1 MIKFENYIIKKKDSL
16 KEVLAILNSGEWH
29 EKGLGVVLE
38 NDKVIGTITDG
49 DIRRCLLFNN
59 KNTSEIS
66 AEDIMNP
73 NPIVFGENELDK
85 ILDDFANK
93 LEHRGGKLKWV
104 ILVDENRNL
113 KNILNIENVTNTNP
127 KISVIGLGYVGL
139 TLALVLSDKNFKVQ
153 GVEHN
158 EALLS
163 DLKRNKT
170 HIREPKIEKFLEI
183 QVGKNLELTNSLDA
197 KNDVYIVTVGT
208 PVQRNGNEF
217 ELNKSFL
224 EAVTNDLCKVL
235 KRGDLIIFR
244 STVSIGSCRDAL
256 RKIEKRTG
264 LKCGFDFYLS
274 FAPERTEEGNA
285 LKELTELPQLIG
297 GFDKVSTLKTANI
310 FSKVTNTII
319 TLNSLEEAEMSKLL
333 NNTFRDY
340 VFGFSNYVSRLAASK
355 GIDIINVINA
365 ANKDYPRNPIPAPS
379 PGVGGPCLTK
389 DPFIMSESFSDAL
402 DPIFVKSRI
411 ENENMITYIVS
422 SVLNSLKKLS
432 IAPKEAKILI
442 LGLAFKGNPKTGDLR
457 NSTSIEIH
465 DKLKPLVGNLYGFDY
480 EADESECFDLGVDF
494 LRDFEKHLSKMDAIL
509 ILNNHLKFKELDLSK
524 INFTKQVI
532 LFDPWSL
539 FKVHQFKDHPHL
551 NYSSIS
557 KAYYK

>member
-1 MIKFENYIIKKKDSL
+1 MNKFENYIIKKRDSF
-16 KEVLAILNSGEWH
+16 KEVLVILNSGEWH

-49 DIRRCLLFNN
+49 DIRRFLLNTD
-59 KNTSEIS
+59 KDTSEIF
-66 AEDIMNP
+66 AEEIMNP
-73 NPIVFGENELDK
+73 EPIVFEENELDR

-93 LEHRGGKLKWV
+93 LAHRRGKLKWV
-104 ILVDENRNL
+104 TLVDENRNL
-113 KNILNIENVTNTNP
+113 KNILNIETVSNTTP

-153 GVEHN
+153 GVETN
-158 EALLS
+158 EAVLS

-170 HIREPKIEKFLEI
+170 HIREPKIEKFLEY
-183 QVGKNLELTNSLDA
+183 QVGKNLELTNFLDP

-208 PVQRNGNEF
+208 PVQRTGNEF
-217 ELNKSFL
+217 ELNKSYL
-224 EAVTNDLCKVL
+224 EVVTNDLCKVL

-244 STVSIGSCRDAL
+244 STVSIGTCREAL
-256 RKIEKRTG
+256 HIIEKGTG
-264 LKCGFDFYLS
+264 FKCGFDFYLS

-310 FSKVTNTII
+310 FRKVTNTII

-365 ANKDYPRNPIPAPS
+365 ANKDYPRNPIPLPS

-402 DPIFVKSRI
+402 DPIFVKSRM
-411 ENENMITYIVS
+411 ENENMIAYVVS
-422 SVLNSLKKLS
+422 SVLDSLERLS
-432 IAPKEAKILI
+432 IAPEEAKILI

-457 NSTSIEIH
+457 NSTSIEIY
-465 DKLKPLVGNLYGFDY
+465 DRLKPVVGNLYGFDY
-480 EADESECFDLGVDF
+480 EADESECLDLGVDF
-494 LRDFEKHLSKMDAIL
+494 LRDFEKCLGEMDAIL
-509 ILNNHLKFKELDLSK
+509 ILNNHIKFKELDFSK
-524 INFTKQVI
+524 TNFTKQVI

-539 FKVHQFKDHPHL
+539 FQVHQFKDQPYI